1 MEKTTKK
8 QLSLLCFVSGIIL
21 LLIQDLTRF
30 QTIIDAI
37 NPEPW
42 YFAVAF
48 YVGLLLILIGYY
60 LRG

>member
-8 QLSLLCFVSGIIL
+8 QLSLLSFVTGFAL
-21 LLIQDLTRF
+21 LLIHDLTRV

-42 YFAVAF
+42 FFPVIF
-48 YVGLLLILIGYY
+48 YLGLLLILIGYY